1 MNGWASWNWQQTTA
15 EEEEKQTQ
23 LEKKK
28 GTGTRAES
36 IIAQSHSGYILGI
49 CVALCV
55 VDGRAANWCGSVG
68 TGDMD

>member
-1 MNGWASWNWQQTTA
+1 MDGRPGIGNKTTA
-15 EEEEKQTQ
+15 GEEEKQTQ

-28 GTGTRAES
+28 RRGARAES

-49 CVALCV
+49 CVAV

>member
-1 MNGWASWNWQQTTA
+1 MDGRPGIGNKTTA
-15 EEEEKQTQ
+15 GEEEKQTQ

-28 GTGTRAES
+28 RRGTRAES

-49 CVALCV
+49 CVALCCA